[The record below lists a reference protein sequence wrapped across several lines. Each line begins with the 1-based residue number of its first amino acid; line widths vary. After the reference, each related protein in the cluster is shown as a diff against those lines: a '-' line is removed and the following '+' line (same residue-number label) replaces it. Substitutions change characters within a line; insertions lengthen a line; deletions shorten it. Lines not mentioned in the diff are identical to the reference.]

1 VPATVE
7 LRAVTAEN
15 WRRCAALEVADDQR
29 DFVMP
34 VAHYLCLCHYGGAW
48 RPFAVCDGEEVVG
61 FAMWAVDPQDG
72 SGWIGGLTVDRRH
85 QRRGYAR
92 AALQALT
99 AWLRDEQGCPSCAL
113 SYTGDNAVARRLYA
127 SLGFVETGEIED
139 DELVAR
145 LRFTTG

>member
-85 QRRGYAR
+85 LRRGYAR

-113 SYTGDNAVARRLYA
+113 SYTADNAVARRLYA
-127 SLGFVETGEIED
+127 SLAFVETGEIED